1 MHKRFSTIM
10 MTCKVFFL
18 CISIFFLVQGVQQNK
33 GYDTDSDLT
42 VTFTVD
48 RYSDAIREQIAAI
61 DMEID

>member
-1 MHKRFSTIM
+1 M

-42 VTFTVD
+42 VTFTLD

>member
-1 MHKRFSTIM
+1 M